1 MVADLHFAVAEKA
14 VTVGASTLADE
25 RAYFS
30 NHSTCVDIFPKGMY
44 LF

>member
-1 MVADLHFAVAEKA
+1 MMPSTVTDLHFAVTGKP

-30 NHSTCVDIFPKGMY
+30 DPLTVFV
-44 LF
+44 